1 MKTEGA
7 GYGRLWLGMLLAGVI
22 VLSWVAFHIRL
33 PDRNPRIADAPSAR
47 PSVGLVDPVVI
58 RGTMLRDP
66 TPLFLP
72 TEFNSSRKDYVPKE
86 PGGTFA
92 GFQARLTFREAA
104 LELHLPPP
112 VALPGSP
119 ADALVG
125 DPPGAPFMGFGRTDI
140 SVEHVVPR
148 GAYVE
153 IMEAGTGRSV
163 LSRPVADAHPP
174 EAVPWK
180 PMEFMA
186 AVDAS
191 GLVGPLVL
199 TVHSDVAEV
208 DAYFG
213 RYLAETFRI
222 GQRLEPGFYRICVG
236 P

>member
-1 MKTEGA
+1 MKAAGRGA
-7 GYGRLWLGMLLAGVI
+7 SRLWATVSVLGVVGLVWLASHV
-22 VLSWVAFHIRL
+22 HL
-33 PDRNPRIADAPSAR
+33 PEPRTGGQPTAH

-58 RGTMLRDP
+58 QGTMLRDP

-72 TEFNSSRKDYVPKE
+72 TEFNSSRKDYRPGE
-86 PGGTFA
+86 PGGAFSGFA
-92 GFQARLTFREAA
+92 AKLTFSESELA
-104 LELHLPPP
+104 LHLPPA
-112 VALPGSP
+112 VAVPAAP
-119 ADALVG
+119 ADALAG
-125 DPPGAPFMGFGRTDI
+125 SPPGAPFLGFGRSDMN
-140 SVEHVVPR
+140 VELLAPR

-153 IMEAGTGRSV
+153 IVDSGSGRSV
-163 LSRPVADAHPP
+163 LARPLLDAYPP
-174 EAVPWK
+174 SSAPWK

-186 AVDAS
+186 AVDSA

-213 RYLAETFRI
+213 QFLAENLRV